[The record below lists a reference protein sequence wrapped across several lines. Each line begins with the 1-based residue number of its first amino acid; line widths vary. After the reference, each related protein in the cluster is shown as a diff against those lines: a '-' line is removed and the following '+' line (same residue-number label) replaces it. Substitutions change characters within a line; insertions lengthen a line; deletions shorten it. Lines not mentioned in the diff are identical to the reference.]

1 MKFCS
6 LCFFLLTCAPFLEA
20 SESGS
25 SNKHQ
30 RLLAEWLVNQLSH
43 KYHLS
48 RTGPTGPTGAIGP
61 QGPQGIPGAT
71 GLQGPQGPQGI
82 PGAAGLQGP
91 QGAIGATGATG
102 ATGPVSLSSFAYIF
116 TILTGNVP
124 VGESLLIG
132 GTTPEITADYT
143 FNPLSGDVTVVT
155 GGTFKI
161 SYGAAATNL
170 SEVGVAIN
178 GAFPQGAA
186 IIVDGTNSQSMISG
200 SFIASAPDNATFRI
214 RSGSPEGTDLSAPP
228 SSGAVTAYLEI
239 TRLQ

>member
-61 QGPQGIPGAT
+61 QGPQGIPGA
-71 GLQGPQGPQGI
+71 
-82 PGAAGLQGP
+82 AGLQGP

-132 GTTPEITADYT
+132 GTTPEITSDYD
-143 FNPLSGDVTVVT
+143 FNPLSGDLTVLT

-170 SEVGVAIN
+170 SEIGVAIN

-186 IIVDGTNSQSMISG
+186 IIIDGTNSQSMISG